1 MSDLKMK
8 RFVQL
13 MSFVAICMVALALIL
28 QLIFKAVGVDA
39 GVINAIRIV
48 GECIAYL
55 VVCATAFGY
64 IRSKRNT
71 VWTIIYAVCVTIIVV
86 LIILR

>member
-13 MSFVAICMVALALIL
+13 MSFVAICMVALALVL
-28 QLIFKAVGVDA
+28 QLIFKAVGVNPS
-39 GVINAIRIV
+39 VINAIRIV

-55 VVCATAFGY
+55 VVCITAFGY

-86 LIILR
+86 LVILR